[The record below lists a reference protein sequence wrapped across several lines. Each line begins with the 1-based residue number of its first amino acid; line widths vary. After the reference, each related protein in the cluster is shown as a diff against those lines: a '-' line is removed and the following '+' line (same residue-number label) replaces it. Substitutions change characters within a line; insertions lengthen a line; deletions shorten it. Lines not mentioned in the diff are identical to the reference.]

1 MHPTE
6 GPHSRQAKS
15 RGPCLTN
22 DQLGIQAG
30 FGWPG
35 MAGRRVCGGALSE
48 ETTGLQ
54 ETVEIRVCRS
64 VLVTGGVLSV
74 IPLLA
79 LSRASPFRG

>member
-1 MHPTE
+1 MWN
-6 GPHSRQAKS
+6 
-15 RGPCLTN
+15 PCLTN

-35 MAGRRVCGGALSE
+35 MADRRVCGGTLSGE
-48 ETTGLQ
+48 KLRTFAGLQ
-54 ETVEIRVCRS
+54 EKVEISVCRS

>member
-1 MHPTE
+1 MWN
-6 GPHSRQAKS
+6 
-15 RGPCLTN
+15 PCFTN
-22 DQLGIQAG
+22 DQLGTQAG

-35 MAGRRVCGGALSE
+35 MADRRVCGGGALSGE
-48 ETTGLQ
+48 KLRTCFAGLQ
-54 ETVEIRVCRS
+54 ETVEIRVCHS